1 MALLLRIV
9 RAARKVHPP
18 FGAGIRPL
26 PMRGCAA
33 LAPNRCG
40 MARPRLLV
48 LLALTSL
55 LAAGPAFARP
65 SAAIFYYP
73 WYGTAARD
81 GAYLH
86 WQQNG
91 RRPPLDIASHYY
103 PARGA
108 YSSGDPRVLRA
119 QMREIARAG
128 IRQVVVSW
136 WGWGSIEDARLP
148 KLLRAA
154 RAQGL
159 DVAIHLE
166 PYGGRTIGTVADD
179 VAHLRSLGISD
190 FYVYRPLDFRAA
202 EWAQLA
208 STLVGVRLFAQ
219 TAMVGFAR
227 LGGFAGVY
235 TYDVLQYGGD
245 DFGRLCGEAHRAGL
259 LCAPSVGPGYDA
271 ARATGDTRVKPRR
284 HGLTYDAMW
293 SAALRARPDLV
304 TITSYNE
311 WSEGTQIEPAKP
323 EPAAGAYLSYDGA
336 WGRHGRAASRAYL
349 WRTACWTAV
358 LARRVKRC

>member
-1 MALLLRIV
+1 MR
-9 RAARKVHPP
+9 RASSEPQR
-18 FGAGIRPL
+18 
-26 PMRGCAA
+26 
-33 LAPNRCG
+33 
-40 MARPRLLV
+40 MARLRPLV
-48 LLALTSL
+48 LLALLGL
-55 LAAGPAFARP
+55 LAAGPAAAARP
-65 SAAIFYYP
+65 AAAIFYYP
-73 WYGTAARD
+73 WYGSAARD

-86 WQQNG
+86 WEQNG
-91 RRPPLDIASHYY
+91 RRPPLDLASHYY
-103 PARGA
+103 PARGP
-108 YSSGDPRVLRA
+108 YSSGDPKVLRA
-119 QMREIARAG
+119 QMRDIARAG

-159 DVAIHLE
+159 DVAVHLE
-166 PYGGRTIGTVADD
+166 PYEGRTIETLADD
-179 VAHLRSLGISD
+179 VAHLRLLGISD
-190 FYVYRPLDFRAA
+190 FYVYRPLDFPAA
-202 EWAQLA
+202 DWAQLD

-219 TAMVGFAR
+219 TAMVGFAK

-245 DFGRLCGEAHRAGL
+245 SFGRLCAEAHRVGL

-284 HGLTYDAMW
+284 NGLTYDAMW
-293 SAALRARPDLV
+293 TAALRARPDLV

-323 EPAAGAYLSYDGA
+323 EPAAGGYPFLHGADGPP
-336 WGRHGRAASRAYL
+336 R
-349 WRTACWTAV
+349 
-358 LARRVKRC
+358 